1 MPGRV
6 VPDDDGDRTVAQT
19 RGIPMYSL
27 ELSRAIAADRERQVE
42 RELRHRRLLE
52 LFATPTTDCADE
64 GSRPGGLGQRSGP
77 ETSPA
82 LRPAR

>member
-1 MPGRV
+1 
-6 VPDDDGDRTVAQT
+6 
-19 RGIPMYSL
+19 MYSL

-52 LFATPTTDCADE
+52 LSATATTDCADE
-64 GSRPGGLGQRSGP
+64 GSRPGGLAQRNSP